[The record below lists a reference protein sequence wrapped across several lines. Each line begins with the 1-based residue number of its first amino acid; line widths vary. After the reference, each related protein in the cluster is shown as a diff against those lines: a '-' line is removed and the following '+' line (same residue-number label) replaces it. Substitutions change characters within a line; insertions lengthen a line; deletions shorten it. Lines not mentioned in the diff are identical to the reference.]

1 MPYLCFLC
9 QKGCRDRPSYPPGRP
24 SYHSHLP
31 RQIHRDEMR
40 RYCRGPDTG
49 VGGILN
55 ERQDGALVSS
65 SLLPSTTSRCRTD
78 GIRDTSVEREY
89 RNSVFR
95 VNACN
100 GWLTVAARSRLDSL
114 QLQADVMYVCR
125 CWTRGVNIHVSCSPI

>member
-65 SLLPSTTSRCRTD
+65 SSPPPPVA
-78 GIRDTSVEREY
+78 VERTALEIHLS
-89 RNSVFR
+89 RESIGTV
-95 VNACN
+95 
-100 GWLTVAARSRLDSL
+100 GWLTVAARSRLNSL

-125 CWTRGVNIHVSCSPI
+125 CWTRGVNIHVSCSPIWIIFCSI